1 MTVRLR
7 SGSELDDDAVVLIHM
22 GAGDPANIARG
33 AVTNYSAYVG
43 LKSASSGLF
52 AISVFAAADDVT
64 ESDITSAFGHKQ
76 FGRAT
81 YGAVRRAGF
90 EVLPT
95 TIELFGMTP
104 AVMALQRV
112 HYDIVLHVGYDLPE
126 LPDDEPALAD
136 LEGVVAGAV
145 ASVMDL
151 FLPRER
157 KPSG

>member
-1 MTVRLR
+1 MTIYLR
-7 SGSELDDDAVVLIHM
+7 PSSELSDDAVVLIHM

-43 LKSASSGLF
+43 VRRESSGLF
-52 AISVFAAADDVT
+52 AISVFAATDNVT
-64 ESDITSAFGHKQ
+64 ETDITSAFGHKQ

-95 TIELFGMTP
+95 TIELLGMAP
-104 AVMALQRV
+104 GVKALQRV
-112 HYDIVLHVGYDLPE
+112 HYDIVLDVRYDLPE
-126 LPDDEPALAD
+126 VPDDEAALAD
-136 LEGVVAGAV
+136 LEEVVASAAARV
-145 ASVMDL
+145 LEL

>member
-1 MTVRLR
+1 VTVRLR
-7 SGSELDDDAVVLIHM
+7 SGSELNDDAVVLIHM

-43 LKSASSGLF
+43 VRSASSGLF
-52 AISVFAAADDVT
+52 AISVFAAADDVA

-95 TIELFGMTP
+95 TIELLGMTP

-112 HYDIVLHVGYDLPE
+112 HYDIVLDVDYDLSE
-126 LPDDEPALAD
+126 LPDDEAALAA
-136 LEGVVAGAV
+136 LEGAVAGVA